1 MYGRIRQSPCD
12 IWKSGPMATID
23 LQFTDSPSIKG
34 REDRYTVVTVQVA
47 PVLKSWRA
55 SLFSFEWLNPDGS
68 LRSLDELPLHER
80 DKRIRVE
87 QKTAQGDHH
96 DRPVLGIGMMDNV
109 EIGAGRDVF
118 LTLAAQGH
126 KTLEVHIPVSNA
138 KEFKKF
144 ITA

>member
-1 MYGRIRQSPCD
+1 
-12 IWKSGPMATID
+12 MATLD
-23 LQFTDSPSIKG
+23 LHFTDSPSIKG
-34 REDRYTVVTVQVA
+34 REDRYVVVRVRVDA
-47 PVLKSWRA
+47 VLKSWRS

-87 QKTAQGDHH
+87 QKLEEAGAL

-118 LTLAAQGH
+118 LTLAAKGE
-126 KTLEVHIPVSNA
+126 KTLVVHIPASNTRD
-138 KEFKKF
+138 FKQF
-144 ITA
+144 LIA